1 MSPQGSDSYTPTPQH
16 PNTPTPQHPH
26 SPTPMVTLQLRQ
38 LDVPPGQR
46 LLLHDV
52 SWAEF
57 EAILAD
63 LGDHRRTRIAYDHGL
78 LEIMTPL
85 PEHEYFKQS
94 ISIAIEDIA
103 EVLEQDYE
111 SYGSTTWKQQAQQ
124 AGLEPDNCFYFQN
137 EALVRG
143 KLTFDLDQDP
153 PPDLA
158 LEIDIT
164 SKSLN
169 RFPIYARLGIPEVWC
184 YDQGALHIYLLQGDR
199 YIESQQSQVFP
210 ALKIPALPA
219 LIEQYRGQGRL
230 ALRRAV
236 RQWVRGQLP

>member
-1 MSPQGSDSYTPTPQH
+1 
-16 PNTPTPQHPH
+16 
-26 SPTPMVTLQLRQ
+26 MVTLQLRQ

-57 EAILAD
+57 EAILEE
-63 LGDHRRTRIAYDHGL
+63 LGQHRNTRIAYKDKL
-78 LEIMTPL
+78 LEIMAPL

-103 EVLEQDYE
+103 EELNQDYE
-111 SYGSTTWKQQAQQ
+111 SYGSTTWRRQAQQ

-143 KLTFDLDQDP
+143 KLTFDLTQDP
-153 PPDLA
+153 LPDLA

-164 SKSLN
+164 SKFLA
-169 RFPIYARLGIPEVWC
+169 RFPIYARLGIPEIWC
-184 YDQGALHIYLLQGDR
+184 YNQGKLSIYLLQ
-199 YIESQQSQVFP
+199 QSQYAETEQSLVFP
-210 ALKIPALPA
+210 SLKVQELPG
-219 LIEQYRGQGRL
+219 LIETNRGKGRL

-236 RQWVRGQLP
+236 RAWVKSSQQN